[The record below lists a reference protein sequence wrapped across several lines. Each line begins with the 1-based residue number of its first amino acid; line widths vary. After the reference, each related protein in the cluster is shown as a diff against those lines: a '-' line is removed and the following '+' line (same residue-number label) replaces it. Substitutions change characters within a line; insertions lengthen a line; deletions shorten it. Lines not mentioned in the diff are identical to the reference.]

1 MKQVCNIMSSFLP
14 LPQQAHNFL
23 APLIENGDCVID
35 ATCGNGYDCL
45 FLARQVA
52 PLGLVYGFDIQQSAI
67 IATQQRIEQAGLDAN
82 TQLIHAG
89 HQTMRDH
96 IAIKDKGHIK
106 AVMFNLGY
114 LPGSDKKIITR
125 SETTLIALNSAIS
138 LLAPV
143 AIITILAYPGHE
155 GGEQETT
162 QIKNWCQQL
171 DSTLRVKIIDSPQ
184 PKATAPQLFV
194 LQKN

>member
-1 MKQVCNIMSSFLP
+1 MSNFLS
-14 LPQQAHNFL
+14 LTQQAHNLL
-23 APLIENGDCVID
+23 APLIQKGDCVID

-45 FLARQVA
+45 FLAQQVA

-67 IATQQRIEQAGLDAN
+67 IATQQRIEKAGLVAN

-89 HQTMRDH
+89 HQTMQNH
-96 IAIKDKGHIK
+96 IATKNKGHIK

-125 SETTLIALNSAIS
+125 SETTLVALNSAIS
-138 LLAPV
+138 LLAPL
-143 AIITILAYPGHE
+143 AIITIIAYPGHH

-162 QIKNWCQQL
+162 GIKNWCQKL
-171 DSTLRVKIIDSPQ
+171 DSILRVKIIDSPQ

-194 LQKN
+194 VQKIN